1 MIARAAMWNMSIF
14 SQNGMQD
21 LDIVIKRFLEI
32 VNILYW
38 FCFIIKY
45 YLIILT
51 IIKCLETN
59 NFFFSTKY
67 VVQQMLHNELTSERG
82 EAVLASLSDDQ
93 I

>member
-1 MIARAAMWNMSIF
+1 MICFN
-14 SQNGMQD
+14 
-21 LDIVIKRFLEI
+21 IK
-32 VNILYW
+32 
-38 FCFIIKY
+38 

-51 IIKCLETN
+51 IKCLETN